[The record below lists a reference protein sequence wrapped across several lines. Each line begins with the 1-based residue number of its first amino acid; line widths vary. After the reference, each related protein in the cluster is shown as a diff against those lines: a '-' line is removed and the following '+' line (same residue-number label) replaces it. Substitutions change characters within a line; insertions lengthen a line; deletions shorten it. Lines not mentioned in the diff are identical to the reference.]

1 MLGKYIPWPKEF
13 EKDKFL
19 KPDFTSLDVVTFASF
34 DTPRGINIPNYD
46 DIRGDIGFKNVFLAN
61 NIVMPKKRP
70 LYLNEVDG
78 QLVIDYFSQSAFHQV
93 SYHELLGHGCG
104 KLFTEKD
111 GHFNFDRNII
121 NPLTGKPIESWYVGN
136 ETWSNKFKNL
146 TNPYEECRADSVAL
160 YYSCFEDAVNLIQPE
175 FGADWTKLRDVVWIN
190 FVNMGINVLEFFNKE
205 DKKWMQA
212 HSNGRYVIL
221 QVLLEAGQDFVTIK
235 KSKREEKDWISIE
248 VDRSKI
254 LTVGLPALKNF
265 LLRLNVYKATADLE
279 SATKMFSG
287 YSEVNEF
294 FLELREVVLSNKSE
308 RGL

>member
-221 QVLLEAGQDFVTIK
+221 QVQVTFNVGAARSWSRLRDDQEIKEGGEGLDF
-235 KSKREEKDWISIE
+235 
-248 VDRSKI
+248 
-254 LTVGLPALKNF
+254 
-265 LLRLNVYKATADLE
+265 Y
-279 SATKMFSG
+279 
-287 YSEVNEF
+287 
-294 FLELREVVLSNKSE
+294 
-308 RGL
+308 